1 MTLAALETLKDDAPG
16 IPYAADHG
24 PLFAKLRDIA
34 PELDFRIVHERGGWH
49 RIGGVVT
56 RDGARVAADL
66 RRYAETEFDEI
77 TPDMDLPENWDALL
91 ATRFDGRTLYI
102 IAPMGDQAWDF
113 VQLEIEVV
121 QEVIDRELF
130 PDDFVAADIEE
141 FLDPADP
148 VHLAPEPVGEAGYRF
163 HGLAHI
169 GQFIE
174 GLDRATA
181 TDRRFTRFLEDWQ
194 HSRAGKSAAFHE
206 NWALR
211 LFRYTDR
218 FGEQKI
224 EASPLCA
231 RGLPALPAN
240 GAIPTGAALSN
251 LLEEY
256 DRAAGYPMAWYFQ
269 VLTAQKGAHAIA
281 EQAWR
286 DHESGEFAYLPEP
299 DLNVLR
305 AWWREPYCF

>member
-1 MTLAALETLKDDAPG
+1 MLAALETLKDDAG
-16 IPYAADHG
+16 HIPYAQDHG
-24 PLFAKLRDIA
+24 PLLAKLRDLA
-34 PELDFRIVHERGGWH
+34 PALDFRIAHERGGWH

-56 RDGARVAADL
+56 REGARVAGDL
-66 RRYAETEFDEI
+66 RAYAETAFDDI
-77 TPDMDLPENWDALL
+77 TPDMDLPEDWDALF
-91 ATRFDGRTLYI
+91 ATRFEGRTLYL
-102 IAPMGDQAWDF
+102 IAALGDHAWDF

-121 QEVIDRELF
+121 QEVVDRELF

-141 FLDPADP
+141 FLDPAEP
-148 VHLAPEPVGEAGYRF
+148 VHLAPTPVGPPTYRF

-169 GQFIE
+169 REFIE
-174 GLDRATA
+174 ALDRAEA
-181 TDRRFTRFLEDWQ
+181 SNLRFTRFLEDWE

-206 NWALR
+206 HWALR

-231 RGLPALPAN
+231 RGLPALPTN
-240 GAIPTGAALSN
+240 GAMPAGAALSR
-251 LLEEY
+251 LIDAY
-256 DRAAGYPMAWYFQ
+256 DREAGYPMAWYFQ

-281 EQAWR
+281 EQVWR
-286 DHESGEFAYLPEP
+286 DHESGEFAYLPEQ
-299 DLNVLR
+299 DLNILR